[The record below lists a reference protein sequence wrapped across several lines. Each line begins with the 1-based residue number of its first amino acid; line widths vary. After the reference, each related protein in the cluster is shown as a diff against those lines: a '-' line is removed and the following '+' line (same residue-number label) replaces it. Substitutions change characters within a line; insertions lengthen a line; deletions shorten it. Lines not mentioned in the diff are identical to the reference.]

1 VFESLKTLGLL
12 KIGMFMSLLVC
23 GLGEEQGKK
32 GYGLRVMCLCA
43 KLDKGSL
50 VLADFMS
57 T

>member
-1 VFESLKTLGLL
+1 
-12 KIGMFMSLLVC
+12 MSLLVC